1 MTNLIE
7 NLTFG
12 IESEFV
18 RVSTRELV
26 DHVRAN
32 STIPMRLERYGHSVP
47 SQWKVTTDQT
57 VSTNYNFSTGEGN
70 GGEIVS
76 PVLKGQRGLDE
87 AEEMFTVIND
97 RIDDNIDRNC
107 GLHVHI
113 GKVGGWSVEEIKR
126 IYKRWIDFEDQIDE
140 FIPRS
145 RRGNS
150 NRWCQSNK
158 TQQRFNTWMDRF
170 NGSRVS
176 DLGYNVDTRYT
187 KLNLASLSRQ
197 ETIEFRHHSGTTN
210 PKKIITWIKF
220 LVGFIEASL
229 SSNSFNVAD
238 VRPTGTRVF
247 SDIRNLLESNNWGL
261 KTRKWNWDFI
271 DTNGNVVE
279 TLHYQDIL
287 NFYDNRTDQFNK
299 QGRVTRNIRLNST
312 FADFL
317 TRIGF
322 FQNQETDTGLYF
334 KQDQETINYLE
345 QRKRDLS

>member
-1 MTNLIE
+1 MTNLLE

-12 IESEFV
+12 IESEFI

-26 DHVRAN
+26 DHVRSN
-32 STIPMRLERYGHSVP
+32 TSIPMRLERYGHSVP

-70 GGEIVS
+70 GGEVVS

-113 GKVGGWSVEEIKR
+113 GKVGGWSVEEIKK

-158 TQQRFNTWMDRF
+158 TQQRFNTWMERF

-210 PKKIITWIKF
+210 PKKIVTCIKF

-229 SSNSFNVAD
+229 SSNFDAKTYKRQSKKSFAEIREITSQYGFD
-238 VRPTGTRVF
+238 F
-247 SDIRNLLESNNWGL
+247 SYRG
-261 KTRKWNWDFI
+261 RKWIISNSDQSFEFS
-271 DTNGNVVE
+271 TSE
-279 TLHYQDIL
+279 MLS
-287 NFYDNRTDQFNK
+287 FYDNRTSSFDKTGVSTGSIHLNDTFNSFLFDY
-299 QGRVTRNIRLNST
+299 GIVTT
-312 FADFL
+312 
-317 TRIGF
+317 
-322 FQNQETDTGLYF
+322 QPDTGLYF

>member
-1 MTNLIE
+1 MTNLLE

-12 IESEFV
+12 IESEFI

-26 DHVRAN
+26 DHVRSN
-32 STIPMRLERYGHSVP
+32 TSIPMRLERYGHSVP

-70 GGEIVS
+70 GGEVVS
-76 PVLKGQRGLDE
+76 PVLKGQRGLEE

-113 GKVGGWSVEEIKR
+113 GKVGGWSVEEIKK

-158 TQQRFNTWMDRF
+158 TQQRFNTWMERF

-210 PKKIITWIKF
+210 PKKIVTWIKF

-229 SSNSFNVAD
+229 SSSSFDARTYKRQGSRKVHAE
-238 VRPTGTRVF
+238 
-247 SDIRNLLESNNWGL
+247 IREILE
-261 KTRKWNWDFI
+261 
-271 DTNGNVVE
+271 TNGWSYKISGNSCKMISPANVTHE
-279 TLHYQDIL
+279 FSYDQI
-287 NFYDNRTDQFNK
+287 NSFYDNKTDSFLRNGVATKNTKLNQSFNDLLSSL
-299 QGRVTRNIRLNST
+299 NI
-312 FADFL
+312 
-317 TRIGF
+317 I
-322 FQNQETDTGLYF
+322 QCETDTGLYF
-334 KQDQETINYLE
+334 KQDQETVNYLE